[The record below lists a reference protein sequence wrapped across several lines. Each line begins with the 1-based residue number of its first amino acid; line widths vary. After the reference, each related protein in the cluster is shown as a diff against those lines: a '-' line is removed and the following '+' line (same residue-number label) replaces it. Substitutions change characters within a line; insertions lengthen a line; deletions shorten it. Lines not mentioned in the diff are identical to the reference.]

1 MVLEITFV
9 LRLPDLFLHF
19 IDLFQLAL
27 DIHGSQEIKLRIDY
41 KSVELCLQGMVK
53 QLHEKVTRP
62 IDDITRFFLYLVE
75 FPENLVL

>member
-53 QLHEKVTRP
+53 
-62 IDDITRFFLYLVE
+62 
-75 FPENLVL
+75 